1 MPRSLLIFGDSNT
14 LGATPKGAPDARQR
28 YRPRHRWTHIAAA
41 RLEGWTMTADGL
53 SGRTSQFEDPNMR
66 AGKNGQPA
74 LREALNNAETLDL
87 VAIMLGTN
95 DFKAHFAPTSQKV
108 VDGIAGLI
116 SIARAP
122 SVQAA
127 HGGFG
132 VLVICPPPIREMA
145 ANQPAFKGAG
155 APSAA
160 LAPLLAARCAAMGVP
175 FFDAGSVITTSD
187 HDGVHF
193 DAQAHQTLGRAIA
206 EVIKAL

>member
-1 MPRSLLIFGDSNT
+1 MPRNLMIFGDSNT
-14 LGATPKGAPDARQR
+14 LGATPKGAPLARQR

-41 RLEGWTMTADGL
+41 RLEGWSMTADGL
-53 SGRTSQFEDPNMR
+53 SGRTTQFEDPIMR
-66 AGKNGQPA
+66 PGKNGQTA
-74 LREALNNAETLDL
+74 LRDVLNKTDSLDL
-87 VAIMLGTN
+87 LAIMLGTN
-95 DFKAHFAPTSQKV
+95 DFKTHFAPTPQKV
-108 VDGIAGLI
+108 VDGIAGLVD
-116 SIARAP
+116 IARAP

-160 LAPLLAARCAAMGVP
+160 LAPLLAARCAAMSVS
-175 FFDAGSVITTSD
+175 FFDAGSVIATSD

-193 DAQAHQTLGRAIA
+193 DPQAHQTLGRAIA
-206 EVIKAL
+206 EVIQAL